1 MDESNTNNFDPFDMY
16 VKLIDIVFGDDELTS
31 KARNIGDFYNK
42 LIVEDTVE
50 EVLHNLQTI
59 EREAF
64 ILRESYGF
72 KYREIGNRINVC
84 ESRASLVFRGSCSK
98 IRNPKNVDILLRIFE
113 AGKDYKKETEKY
125 WIIKRA
131 NELEEERQKKETEK
145 HWIIKRA
152 NELEE
157 ERQKKEIKNELELG
171 HLRPEFDGR
180 IPNSREQLLGKP
192 LRSYNGECN
201 CSQYMDKHYYHREN
215 KIDAVCN
222 RCGDPFLLLWDRKQT
237 ETWLK
242 KEKEK

>member
-72 KYREIGNRINVC
+72 KYREISNRINVC

-131 NELEEERQKKETEK
+131 NELEEERQKKE
-145 HWIIKRA
+145 
-152 NELEE
+152 
-157 ERQKKEIKNELELG
+157 IKNELELG

-180 IPNSREQLLGKP
+180 IPNSREQLQGKP
-192 LRSYNGECN
+192 LRSYNGECS

>member
-72 KYREIGNRINVC
+72 KYRKIGNRINVC

-131 NELEEERQKKETEK
+131 NELEEERQKKE
-145 HWIIKRA
+145 
-152 NELEE
+152 
-157 ERQKKEIKNELELG
+157 IKNELELG

-180 IPNSREQLLGKP
+180 IPNSREQLQGKP
-192 LRSYNGECN
+192 LRSYNGECS

>member
-131 NELEEERQKKETEK
+131 NELEEERQKKE
-145 HWIIKRA
+145 
-152 NELEE
+152 
-157 ERQKKEIKNELELG
+157 IKNELELG

-180 IPNSREQLLGKP
+180 IPNSREQLQGKP
-192 LRSYNGECN
+192 IRSYNGECS

>member
-131 NELEEERQKKETEK
+131 NELEEERQKKE
-145 HWIIKRA
+145 
-152 NELEE
+152 
-157 ERQKKEIKNELELG
+157 IKNELELG

-180 IPNSREQLLGKP
+180 IPNSREQLHGKP